1 MPRHNLTP
9 AFCRNAKAQPGAER
23 TIYWHT
29 KREGFGLMVTSS
41 DARSFVVQYRA
52 GGQSRRMT
60 INGTLSLQDAEREAK
75 KIQGEVAHG
84 DDPLADRRRERAMQ
98 TSSLRAIADEYFA
111 REGKKLRSRD
121 EREAIFKRYIYSRL
135 GARPIDGIK
144 RSEIVRL
151 LDHVEDNHG
160 ATAAHHALAAL
171 RRLMNWHASR
181 DDDFR
186 SPVVRGM
193 GRVKPKETARS
204 RILTDD
210 ELRAVW
216 RAASEGKGAFPA
228 FIKFLLLTAARRREA
243 ARMQRSEIEGHDWAL
258 PAARNKTKRELVRPL
273 SRVVRDLLTSL
284 PHFQDCDFV
293 FTSDGRRALGGFS
306 KAKRTF
312 DEACGVTGWTLHDL
326 RRTARSLMSRAG
338 VNADVAERCL
348 GHVIPGVR
356 GVYDRH
362 TYRTEMARAYDA
374 LAAQIERIIDPQDNV
389 RQLSASCPR
398 PGN

>member
-1 MPRHNLTP
+1 MPRQNLTP
-9 AFCRNAKAQPGAER
+9 AFCIHAKALPGAER
-23 TIYWHT
+23 TVYWHT
-29 KREGFGLMVTSS
+29 KREGFGLMVTKQG
-41 DARSFVVQYRA
+41 ARSWVVQYRA
-52 GGQSRRMT
+52 DGRSRRMT
-60 INGTLSLQDAEREAK
+60 IDGKLSLQAAEKEAK
-75 KIQGEVAHG
+75 RLQGQVAYG
-84 DDPLADRRRERAMQ
+84 GDPLTERRQARAQ
-98 TSSLRAIADEYFA
+98 HTNSLRAIAEQYFT
-111 REGKKLRSRD
+111 REGKKLRSID
-121 EREAIFKRYIYSRL
+121 EVRAIFRRYVFGRF
-135 GARPIDGIK
+135 GARPIDSIK

-193 GRVKPKETARS
+193 GRIKPKETARS

-216 RAASEGKGAFPA
+216 RASSEGKGAFPA
-228 FIKFLLLTAARRREA
+228 YIKFLLLTAARRAEA
-243 ARMQRSEIEGHDWAL
+243 ARMAWSEIEGADWTL
-258 PAARNKTKRELVRPL
+258 PAARNKTKQELVRPL
-273 SRVVRDLLTSL
+273 SKATQDLLAGL
-284 PHFQDCDFV
+284 PRFKGGAFV

-306 KAKRTF
+306 KAKRAF
-312 DEACGVTGWTLHDL
+312 DQQCGAIGWTLHDL

-362 TYRTEMARAYDA
+362 QYRDEMADAYEG
-374 LAAQIERIIDPQDNV
+374 LAAQIDRIINPQANV
-389 RQLSASCPR
+389 LPLRGKQ
-398 PGN
+398 